1 MSLRALTYPLAVTCG
16 TLVVIAA
23 WVPFAD
29 LDQVSALA
37 VVALGVLGY
46 TGYQMALA
54 FGVLPSGAATRLAE
68 IGRGEVAAPL
78 DETGG
83 SGIAGHRSE
92 SGGVAPNRREAVGR
106 PGGRGIAAGRRVRQQ
121 HRLVSRSFLEI
132 SVGERTV
139 WQPVFYESALSTLTP
154 TDLDITPRSIS
165 AGSTRF
171 FPSGRARSTEPPGK
185 LVDNPT
191 RPADP
196 PAFTPTRRLIL
207 DAQSTVAAPFAGLL
221 WVYVMNGGL
230 PAFIGA
236 TTVAA
241 ATATWLS
248 TIRGS
253 DPS

>member
-1 MSLRALTYPLAVTCG
+1 MSLRALTYPLTVTCG

-54 FGVLPSGAATRLAE
+54 FGVLPSGAVTRL
-68 IGRGEVAAPL
+68 G
-78 DETGG
+78 ETGG
-83 SGIAGHRSE
+83 SGIAGRQGESSE
-92 SGGVAPNRREAVGR
+92 VAPNHRDAAGR
-106 PGGRGIAAGRRVRQQ
+106 QGASGIATGRRVRQQ

-132 SVGERTV
+132 SVGGCTV
-139 WQPVFYESALSTLTP
+139 WQPVFYEPALSTLTP

-171 FPSGRARSTEPPGK
+171 FPSGRARTTEPPGK

-196 PAFTPTRRLIL
+196 PAFTLTRRLIL

-248 TIRGS
+248 AIRGS

>member
-1 MSLRALTYPLAVTCG
+1 M
-16 TLVVIAA
+16 IAA

-46 TGYQMALA
+46 TGYQLALA
-54 FGVLPSGAATRLAE
+54 FGVLPSGVGVVATA
-68 IGRGEVAAPL
+68 
-78 DETGG
+78 
-83 SGIAGHRSE
+83 RS
-92 SGGVAPNRREAVGR
+92 
-106 PGGRGIAAGRRVRQQ
+106 GRRVRQQ
-121 HRLVSRSFLEI
+121 YRLVSRSFLEI
-132 SVGERTV
+132 SGGGRTV
-139 WQPVFYESALSTLTP
+139 WQPVFYDPALSVLTP
-154 TDLDITPRSIS
+154 TDLEITSRAILDGP
-165 AGSTRF
+165 TRF
-171 FPSGRARSTEPPGK
+171 FPAGRARTTEPPGK

-191 RPADP
+191 RPTEAP
-196 PAFTPTRRLIL
+196 TFTPVRRLVL

-241 ATATWLS
+241 AIATWLAA
-248 TIRGS
+248 IRGS

>member
-46 TGYQMALA
+46 TGYQMTLA
-54 FGVLPSGAATRLAE
+54 FGVLPSG
-68 IGRGEVAAPL
+68 VAARR
-78 DETGG
+78 DGG
-83 SGIAGHRSE
+83 
-92 SGGVAPNRREAVGR
+92 
-106 PGGRGIAAGRRVRQQ
+106 GIAAGRRVRQQ

-139 WQPVFYESALSTLTP
+139 WQPVFYEPALSTLTP

-171 FPSGRARSTEPPGK
+171 FPSGRARTTEPPGK

-236 TTVAA
+236 TTVTA

-248 TIRGS
+248 AIRGS

>member
-46 TGYQMALA
+46 TGYQLALA
-54 FGVLPSGAATRLAE
+54 FGVLPSG
-68 IGRGEVAAPL
+68 VAARQ
-78 DETGG
+78 D
-83 SGIAGHRSE
+83 
-92 SGGVAPNRREAVGR
+92 
-106 PGGRGIAAGRRVRQQ
+106 GRGIAAGRRVRQQ

-132 SVGERTV
+132 SAGECTV
-139 WQPVFYESALSTLTP
+139 WQPVFYEPALSTLTP

-171 FPSGRARSTEPPGK
+171 FPSGRARTTEPPGK

-248 TIRGS
+248 AIRGS

>member
-1 MSLRALTYPLAVTCG
+1 M
-16 TLVVIAA
+16 
-23 WVPFAD
+23 PFAD

-46 TGYQMALA
+46 TGSQMALA
-54 FGVLPSGAATRLAE
+54 FGVLPSGVAARRD
-68 IGRGEVAAPL
+68 GRGVA
-78 DETGG
+78 T
-83 SGIAGHRSE
+83 
-92 SGGVAPNRREAVGR
+92 
-106 PGGRGIAAGRRVRQQ
+106 GRRVRQQ

-139 WQPVFYESALSTLTP
+139 WQPVFYEPALSTLTP
-154 TDLDITPRSIS
+154 TELSIAPRSIH
-165 AGSTRF
+165 AGPTRF
-171 FPSGRARSTEPPGK
+171 LPSGRARTTEPPGK

-207 DAQSTVAAPFAGLL
+207 DAQSTVAAPFAGFL

-248 TIRGS
+248 AIRGS